1 MTQNPDLNIALIGCG
16 TVGTGVAKILQSSR
30 ESLRQRSGRSM
41 QLRRV
46 VVKNVAKQRDVDF
59 DGIPVSNDI
68 RTVTDDPDIHLAI
81 YVVGGISSAREDVTR
96 LLQSGKDV
104 ITANKALLYAHG
116 AELFALARTMNRTI
130 CFEAAVAGGVPI
142 ISAVNT
148 ALTGNRILSI
158 EAILNGTSNFI
169 LTRMLDRR
177 EPYDAVLAE
186 AQARGYAEADPA
198 MDVDGTDAAQ
208 KLSILTQL
216 AYGTRVPLEDIVRQG
231 IQQIELL
238 DLLVA
243 AELGYR
249 VKLLATSRLAKE
261 RLEVSVQPTL
271 VRADRAIGMTSGA
284 DNIVSIEGDAA
295 GLLRFSGAGAGQMPT
310 ASAVMADVI
319 DYATGRAAITFQSIL
334 RLQGQKPIPLQPQE
348 ELSRRY
354 YLRFTVADQPHVLAD
369 IADILGRNEISIS
382 SVRQDETDDIEDE
395 SGVARLVIMT
405 HRTTEGRLRN
415 ADREIAELSSIRGDR
430 IRMPIAD

>member
-59 DGIPVSNDI
+59 GGIPVSNDI

-116 AELFALARTMNRTI
+116 AELFAVAGTMNRTI

-148 ALTGNRILSI
+148 ALTANRILSI

-334 RLQGQKPIPLQPQE
+334 RLQSQKPIPLQPQE

>member
-1 MTQNPDLNIALIGCG
+1 MSNNPDLNIALVGCG
-16 TVGTGVAKILQSSR
+16 TVGSGVVKIIQSSS
-30 ESLRQRSGRSM
+30 ELLTQRTGRSIS
-41 QLRRV
+41 LRRV
-46 VVKNVAKQRDVDF
+46 VVRDVNKRRDVAL
-59 DGIPVSNDI
+59 GNVPVSDDIQTVIND
-68 RTVTDDPDIHLAI
+68 PEIHAVI
-81 YVVGGISSAREDVTR
+81 HVVGGINPARADVSS
-96 LLQSGKDV
+96 LLLAGKDV

-116 AELFALARTMNRTI
+116 AELFAMAEKLNRTI
-130 CFEAAVAGGVPI
+130 CFEAAVAGGIPI
-142 ISAVNT
+142 ISAVTT
-148 ALTGNRILSI
+148 ALTANRIVSI

-177 EPYDAVLAE
+177 QTYEDVLTE

-216 AYGTRVPLEDIVRQG
+216 AYGTAVPLEAIVRQG
-231 IQQIELL
+231 IQHIELL

-249 VKLLATSRLAKE
+249 VKLLATSRLSRN
-261 RLEVSVQPTL
+261 RLEISVQPTL
-271 VRADRAIGMTSGA
+271 VKADRPVALTNGA
-284 DNIVSIEGDAA
+284 DNIISIEGDAV
-295 GLLRFSGAGAGQMPT
+295 GLMKFSGAGAGQMPT

-319 DYATGRAAITFQSIL
+319 DYATGRAAITFQS
-334 RLQGQKPIPLQPQE
+334 LQRMQNREPVALQPQE

-354 YLRFTVADQPHVLAD
+354 YLRFTVADRPHVLAD

-382 SVRQDETDDIEDE
+382 SVRQDETADVDDQ

-405 HRTTEGRLRN
+405 HRTTEGRLRA
-415 ADREIAELSSIRGDR
+415 ADAAIASLASLRGKR